1 MKPLCVPKA
10 PQNVPKAPQNVPKAP
25 QTTLKYTHKIPKVH
39 ILMLEFVLKVHGQI
53 NMRNPRTVSSAGDVT
68 NH

>member
-25 QTTLKYTHKIPKVH
+25 QTTLKYTHEIPKVH
-39 ILMLEFVLKVHGQI
+39 MLLLEFVLKVHG
-53 NMRNPRTVSSAGDVT
+53 
-68 NH
+68 